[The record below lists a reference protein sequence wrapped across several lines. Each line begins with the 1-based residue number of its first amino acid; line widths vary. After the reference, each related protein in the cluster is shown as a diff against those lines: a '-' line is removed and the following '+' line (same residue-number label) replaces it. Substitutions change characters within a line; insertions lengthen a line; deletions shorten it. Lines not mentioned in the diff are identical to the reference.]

1 MAVQEGEVKREKV
14 AVVMVA
20 HPEQILLEQVLL
32 FIIQQEVRELVMVI
46 GTQMLTPVVVELLL
60 IIADMVVLGMQL
72 VPERVEVELL

>member
-1 MAVQEGEVKREKV
+1 MAVQEVKVKREKV

-32 FIIQQEVRELVMVI
+32 FIIQQEVRELVVVI
-46 GTQMLTPVVVELLL
+46 GTQMLTPVVLGLLL

-72 VPERVEVELL
+72 VAE